1 MCSGFEPDGA
11 VRLKGQINPQ
21 ACEHFPRDHC
31 ILGHTFNH
39 YPPISDAFDNRIFFL
54 YYTNDS
60 TLTLLRNSLFN
71 INKQHIFF
79 HCYKKHL
86 KWGDDAEKKVSPI
99 IQCSMTSPTSVES
112 FDICANIT
120 TRQNILQ
127 YKKYCFERAQKSL
140 YFRSKRPICSASA
153 TPKLVFLMK
162 NYLVIISFEEC
173 RKFAKQLELL

>member
-86 KWGDDAEKKVSPI
+86 KWGMTQRRMFLQLYSALWLPLPLLNPLTFVQTLPQDKTF
-99 IQCSMTSPTSVES
+99 CSTKSTALKGRKRVCISE
-112 FDICANIT
+112 ANV
-120 TRQNILQ
+120 RYAQQVRHQNW
-127 YKKYCFERAQKSL
+127 
-140 YFRSKRPICSASA
+140 YF
-153 TPKLVFLMK
+153 
-162 NYLVIISFEEC
+162 
-173 RKFAKQLELL
+173 